1 MDTSWIDL
9 RNDDPAFYEG
19 CKAFVEIAKE
29 TSIEGNTR
37 CPCNKCKLNKWFPLE
52 EGQDKEKD
60 KEKEADLDD
69 MGGLLREALGVHI
82 PQSAFESE
90 GYISDSNSEEHQ
102 LDEIKEDF
110 FDAYELKPALDEF
123 ISQKWKE
130 NQFEQSRVLENIE
143 NEWTINEYADWLRS
157 QAHNLDDSTVEGKL
171 RKALAGGLSNQAM
184 AMKSVFINGYKFDI
198 VDHSHAANDA
208 CQGPPKKTSMSI
220 STTPLHNVASQPQKE
235 VSKLSPTLQNQKL
248 NSGRWGPFTP
258 PPLNT
263 TKTLQ
268 SAHEMSKNVEPTK
281 PSSGIWKKS
290 PSGLVEPQKSEEI
303 VSQQSL
309 KVEKRQEQAVE
320 LSNLPPMAPKNG
332 QSSKATNSLRQN
344 AFSSSP
350 YPVQKNQEVASQQSL
365 RVEDKPEFDDTV
377 DVVTIDAK
385 GNHSLVSGSIQAVD
399 IWNNNGVRYY
409 VQFNEF
415 HQPIRKGGQLLV
427 KLIGSIAKQERFC
440 PVGELDWHHIDDVLL
455 ADMINEIRDRFVIP
469 DGEIYIN
476 KILSRIAKVWRQYK
490 SHLKSLY
497 FKPQEKSQ
505 EEHYNSIPCGI
516 SRDNWRKLV
525 KYWFSEKGQ
534 VMQYMS
540 ECGKEARA
548 SQCHIH
554 ISGGKSFANIR
565 ADYEDKHGEEMS
577 LVELYEDVHMRK
589 DGSFIE
595 GTQAQD
601 FLEDAKAKTDILAE
615 TDGSKS
621 RKEVENEVF
630 ESLMYGGSLLN
641 GLGVLDLEL

>member
-1 MDTSWIDL
+1 MLSSFMSSLFKIHNKLDFVCTCVYVDMDTSWIDL

-69 MGGLLREALGVHI
+69 MG
-82 PQSAFESE
+82 
-90 GYISDSNSEEHQ
+90 D
-102 LDEIKEDF
+102 
-110 FDAYELKPALDEF
+110 ELKPALDEF

-157 QAHNLDDSTVEGKL
+157 QAHNLDDNTVEGKL
-171 RKALAGGLSNQAM
+171 RKALAGGLSSQAM

-198 VDHSHAANDA
+198 VD
-208 CQGPPKKTSMSI
+208 
-220 STTPLHNVASQPQKE
+220 L
-235 VSKLSPTLQNQKL
+235 
-248 NSGRWGPFTP
+248 
-258 PPLNT
+258 
-263 TKTLQ
+263 
-268 SAHEMSKNVEPTK
+268 
-281 PSSGIWKKS
+281 
-290 PSGLVEPQKSEEI
+290 
-303 VSQQSL
+303 
-309 KVEKRQEQAVE
+309 
-320 LSNLPPMAPKNG
+320 
-332 QSSKATNSLRQN
+332 
-344 AFSSSP
+344 
-350 YPVQKNQEVASQQSL
+350 
-365 RVEDKPEFDDTV
+365 
-377 DVVTIDAK
+377 
-385 GNHSLVSGSIQAVD
+385 
-399 IWNNNGVRYY
+399 
-409 VQFNEF
+409 
-415 HQPIRKGGQLLV
+415 
-427 KLIGSIAKQERFC
+427 
-440 PVGELDWHHIDDVLL
+440 GELDWHHIDDVLL

-505 EEHYNSIPCGI
+505 EEHYTSIPCGI

-630 ESLMYGGSLLN
+630 ESLMYGGEPPKRPRGFGFGVVKSNIYGVHGLLRKEGRGKVHKRPLDNENVKLTMSENAELVKRNEVLEERLNQNTMLLMSLLEGMRN
-641 GLGVLDLEL
+641 GKPSTELIDAAQTSLRIANPKVTTSHCKCI